1 MAREKGDAAGYLGW
15 FLFGAVLGAG
25 VALLTAPRTGSQT
38 RELLTDH
45 GEDISRTA
53 QSWAGEAQ
61 HQAAEWLDRSRELL
75 EEQTNRVMSAF
86 EAGKEAMRE
95 EIRKWSSS
103 ARA

>member
-25 VALLTAPRTGSQT
+25 LALLTAPRTGSQT

-45 GEDISRTA
+45 SGDVTRTA

-61 HQAAEWLDRSRELL
+61 HQAREWLDRSRELL
-75 EEQTNRVMSAF
+75 EEQTTRLLSAF
-86 EAGKEAMRE
+86 EAGREAMQD
-95 EIRKWSSS
+95 EIRKWSTS
-103 ARA
+103 ARG

>member
-25 VALLTAPRTGSQT
+25 VALLTSPRTGLQN
-38 RELLTDH
+38 RELLSDH
-45 GEDISRTA
+45 GGDVARKA
-53 QSWAGEAQ
+53 QSWAGDAQ
-61 HQAAEWLDRSRELL
+61 HQAGEWFDRSRELL

-103 ARA
+103 ARG